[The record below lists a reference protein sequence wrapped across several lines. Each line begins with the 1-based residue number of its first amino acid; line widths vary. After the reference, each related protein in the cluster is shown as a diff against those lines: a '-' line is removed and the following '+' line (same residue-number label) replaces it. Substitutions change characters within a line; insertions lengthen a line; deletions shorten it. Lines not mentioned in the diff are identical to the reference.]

1 MTSLNPLQC
10 PFLHEKAKAAHLQ
23 TPSPLPPLPPPPP
36 RSRLALPC
44 WPRHVLEM
52 LACEQANPWAWA
64 PMFAKEVSLLNLS
77 VGFNWYCFLYNQA
90 GQLN

>member
-1 MTSLNPLQC
+1 MPFFAREGQGSSSSNP
-10 PFLHEKAKAAHLQ
+10 
-23 TPSPLPPLPPPPP
+23 SSPPPP
-36 RSRLALPC
+36 
-44 WPRHVLEM
+44 PRHVLEM

>member
-23 TPSPLPPLPPPPP
+23 TPPPPPP
-36 RSRLALPC
+36 PPPPS
-44 WPRHVLEM
+44 EM